1 MNATR
6 SVSHGSDARFRE
18 IPRERVSD
26 RVASELLKL
35 IADGRITPGERLPGE
50 RQLATMMGVSRV
62 SIRAALQQL
71 KEQGL
76 VSAVQGGGTRLL
88 AAALEVDPG
97 VTQLIRLN
105 GDNMSDLIAIRSRLE
120 GWAAR
125 RAAERATPQQVA
137 ELEQLLS
144 QAMRPID
151 GPHRKAADDVALMRA
166 IARAT
171 GSAVFQHIFD
181 KLAETIEATLD
192 YQRSELLATPE
203 ADQTAQRQLAAV
215 VRAIRDRDPDGAE
228 AAMNAH
234 LEFIRDQYRRA
245 CPGTASATYQ
255 AAE

>member
-1 MNATR
+1 
-6 SVSHGSDARFRE
+6 
-18 IPRERVSD
+18 
-26 RVASELLKL
+26 VASELLKL

-88 AAALEVDPG
+88 ATALEVDPG

-105 GDNMSDLIAIRSRLE
+105 GDNLSDLIAIRSRLE

-125 RAAERATPQQVA
+125 RAAECATPQQVA

-151 GPHRKAADDVALMRA
+151 GAHRRAADDVALMRA

-171 GSAVFQHIFD
+171 NSAVFQHIFD
-181 KLAETIEATLD
+181 RLAETIEATLD

-203 ADQTAQRQLAAV
+203 ADQTVQRQLAAV

-234 LEFIRDQYRRA
+234 LEFIRDQYRRS
-245 CPGTASATYQ
+245 CTGTASATYQ